1 MTLQGCIKL
10 SINNRRWI
18 RRWTLRAAMTVI
30 IMPLLLWLTFLA
42 AVQWWPYPPALDR
55 PAPSAARIEDRNGT
69 LLASFAA
76 EDGQWRLPLAEEQ
89 ISPHLMQ
96 AVVAV
101 EDSRFYTHHGV
112 DWKSIAAAASQ
123 DVWRLSVRRGA
134 STLTMQLQRLRDPR
148 PRTLPNKLEQAIRAE
163 QLERQYSKNQLLI
176 EYLNR
181 APFGGSLVGAG
192 AASWRY
198 FGKPC
203 RSLSLGEAAL
213 LAGLPQSPNRL
224 RPDRYPARAM
234 ARRRHVLERMLA
246 CGFITAHQRDE
257 AAAEPVNAIWRPLPQ
272 DRTPRDMPSADGAL
286 PALLA
291 LARKHSGETFRTTI
305 DAGMQRQAVLAA
317 AEHLQ
322 SLQSSGVSAAAV
334 VILDTQSAQCLASV
348 SIGPSDCSID
358 LTRRRRSTG
367 STLKPFI
374 YAAAFD
380 AGIYAPRS
388 VLSDSPA
395 AWPGYEP
402 NDYDRSFR
410 GSVTAADAL
419 AESRNIPAMLV
430 LQKVGIDSAVGVMD
444 AAGMNGLAQSP
455 RRYGLSLAIGGA
467 EASPMELAEGYA
479 ALGRGGMI
487 RPVQLTQMN
496 EPGNGDSDKA
506 ARRPLIAPN
515 ATLEQFSCCSIV
527 RLWLAAT
534 RSEALRSASR
544 LNRFNRATNAKNA
557 LNVADP
563 ALPPPSCLRSAAC
576 WQVLS
581 ALSDTARTS
590 GVCPAAARS
599 HVAWKTGTSSGHH
612 DAWCA
617 AVTRRRTVVVW
628 LGNVGGESSPS
639 LIGQD
644 AAAPLALRL
653 IAMLDPADEPWPVAE
668 DSAPAGFPHPFTT
681 PAELVLVRPT
691 DGQQFVMTSDSP
703 VERQQVLLEAT
714 HHQNASGGDAA
725 LWWFVDGMPLG
736 SSPASQRLWWKPQ
749 AGTHQ
754 IRVIDSDG
762 HSASAR
768 IGVRVAAR

>member
-1 MTLQGCIKL
+1 MLRSYLKL
-10 SINNRRWI
+10 LMNQRPLL
-18 RRWTLRAAMTVI
+18 RRWTVRAVATLIVV
-30 IMPLLLWLTFLA
+30 PSLGWLSFLA
-42 AVQWWPYPPALDR
+42 AVQWWPYPGGLDR
-55 PAPSAARIEDRNGT
+55 PGPDATRIEDCNGV

-76 EDGQWRLPLAEEQ
+76 EDGQWRLPLSADQ

-101 EDSRFYTHHGV
+101 EDSRFYAHHGV
-112 DWKSIAAAASQ
+112 DWKSIAAAAWQ
-123 DVWRLSVRRGA
+123 DVWHLSVRRGA

-148 PRTLPNKLEQAIRAE
+148 PRTLPNKLEQAVRAE
-163 QLERQYSKNQLLI
+163 QLERQYSKNQILI
-176 EYLNR
+176 EYINR
-181 APFGGSLVGAG
+181 APFGGNLVGAG

-246 CGFITAHQRDE
+246 CGSITAHQRDE
-257 AAAEPVNAIWRPLPQ
+257 AAAEPINALWRPLPQ
-272 DRTPRDMPSADGAL
+272 DRTPGDMPSADGAL

-291 LARKHSGETFRTTI
+291 LSRKHLGETLRTTI
-305 DAGMQRQAVLAA
+305 DAGMQRQAALAA
-317 AEHLQ
+317 AEHLH
-322 SLQSSGVSAAAV
+322 SLQSSGISAAAV
-334 VILDTQSAQCLASV
+334 VILGTRSAQCLASV
-348 SIGPSDCSID
+348 SIGPGDCSID

-380 AGIYAPRS
+380 AGIFGPRS

-410 GSVTAADAL
+410 GNITAAEAL

-430 LQKVGIDSAVGVMD
+430 LQKVGIESALGVMD
-444 AAGMNGLAQSP
+444 AAGLRGLAQLP

-467 EASPMELAEGYA
+467 EASPMEIAEGYA
-479 ALGRGGMI
+479 ALARGGMI
-487 RPVQLTQMN
+487 RSARLTEMS
-496 EPGNGDSDKA
+496 EAGNGDSDRA
-506 ARRPLIAPN
+506 PRRPLSAPN
-515 ATLEQFSCCSIV
+515 AI
-527 RLWLAAT
+527 
-534 RSEALRSASR
+534 
-544 LNRFNRATNAKNA
+544 
-557 LNVADP
+557 LNVVDP

-599 HVAWKTGTSSGHH
+599 HVGWKTGTSSGHH

-617 AVTRRRTVVVW
+617 AVTHRRTVVVW

-639 LIGQD
+639 LVGQD

-653 IAMLDPADEPWPVAE
+653 IAMLDPADEPWPVVA
-668 DSAPAGFPHPFTT
+668 DSAPASFPHAVSTQ
-681 PAELVLVRPT
+681 AELVLVRPT
-691 DGQQFVMTSDSP
+691 DGQQFVMTSDSTL
-703 VERQQVLLEAT
+703 ERQQVLLEAT

-725 LWWFVDGMPLG
+725 LWWFVDGRPLG
-736 SSPASQRLWWKPQ
+736 SCPPSQRLWWKPEP
-749 AGTHQ
+749 GPHQ

-768 IGVRVAAR
+768 IGVRAGAR